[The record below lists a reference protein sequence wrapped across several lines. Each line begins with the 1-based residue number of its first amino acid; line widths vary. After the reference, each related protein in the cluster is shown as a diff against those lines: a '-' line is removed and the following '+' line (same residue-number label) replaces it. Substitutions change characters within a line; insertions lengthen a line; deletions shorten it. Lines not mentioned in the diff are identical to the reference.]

1 MCVIAVSQTGRKIP
15 TEWLLDMWEAN
26 DDGGGIAFIKKD
38 QVHVRKGFMT
48 FNSFLEFYEKLPEFP
63 HVIHFRLA
71 NVGAVTKT
79 MTHPFRIDKPD
90 TLQTNYKAGLV
101 LFHNGTIKD
110 YEKFAKLANVSP
122 KNSDTYCLARYL
134 SRLSYNDKI
143 KLLQRQ
149 LGSKFVILAPNSI
162 VLLGQF
168 IPKNEFWFSNLH
180 WENYSLIR
188 EYMKYYKHWKNWKS
202 DWKLD

>member
-1 MCVIAVSQTGRKIP
+1 MCVIAVSQSGKKLPI
-15 TEWLLDMWEAN
+15 EWLSDMWLVN
-26 DDGGGIAFIKKD
+26 DDGAGIGYVTNS

-48 FNSFLEFYEKLPEFP
+48 LNSFLKFYEKLPELP

-71 NVGAVTKT
+71 NVGSVTKSL
-79 MTHPFRIDKPD
+79 THPFRIDRPD
-90 TLQTNYKAGLV
+90 NLKTSYKAELV
-101 LFHNGTIKD
+101 LFHNGTIKN
-110 YEKFAKLANVSP
+110 YEQFAKLARVSA

-134 SRLSYNDKI
+134 AKLSYNDKI
-143 KLLQRQ
+143 NLLRKQ

-168 IPKNEFWFSNLH
+168 FPKDSFWFSNLH

-188 EYMKYYKHWKNWKS
+188 EYMKYYKHWKNWN
-202 DWKLD
+202 WKLD

>member
-1 MCVIAVSQTGRKIP
+1 MCVICVSQSGKKVP
-15 TEWLLDMWEAN
+15 QGWLSDMCLVN
-26 DDGGGIAFIKKD
+26 DDGVGIGYVTNS

-48 FNSFLEFYEKLPEFP
+48 LDSFLKFYERLPEVP

-71 NVGAVTKT
+71 NVGPVTKS
-79 MTHPFRIDKPD
+79 MTHPFRIDRPD
-90 TLQTNYKAGLV
+90 NLKTSYKAELV
-101 LFHNGTIKD
+101 LFHNGTIKN
-110 YEKFAKLANVSP
+110 YEQFAKLAGISAR
-122 KNSDTYCLARYL
+122 NSDTYCLARYL
-134 SRLSYNDKI
+134 AKLSYNDKI

-168 IPKNEFWFSNLH
+168 FPKNEFWFSNLY
-180 WENYSLIR
+180 WEEYSIVR
-188 EYMKYYKHWKNWKS
+188 EYLKHWKNWKS